1 MCQFQMTN
9 RARVYCIAGILMAT
23 TACGRSY
30 GAPTERRFV
39 CNKFGFTMLVP
50 RGWSV
55 KTIGVLPMFFSFD
68 PGDSIPV
75 IHLPE
80 GGATINME
88 IESEAPRAD
97 SSLQWLRTL
106 RGYATAIAKAGG
118 PRTRCCSPSSF
129 QLRLGPLK
137 PLWQAGTFR
146 CGHRKLTIPS
156 WSAGSSG

>member
-1 MCQFQMTN
+1 
-9 RARVYCIAGILMAT
+9 
-23 TACGRSY
+23 
-30 GAPTERRFV
+30 
-39 CNKFGFTMLVP
+39 MLVP

-118 PRTRCCSPSSF
+118 ATDPVLQPVE
-129 QLRLGPLK
+129 LPVE
-137 PLWQAGTFR
+137 AGTSQALMASWDLPMRSPETHHTVMVCWEFR
-146 CGHRKLTIPS
+146 GKLLDARLHYVKGDPKGTEHEKVFFETVRSFRP
-156 WSAGSSG
+156 AQK